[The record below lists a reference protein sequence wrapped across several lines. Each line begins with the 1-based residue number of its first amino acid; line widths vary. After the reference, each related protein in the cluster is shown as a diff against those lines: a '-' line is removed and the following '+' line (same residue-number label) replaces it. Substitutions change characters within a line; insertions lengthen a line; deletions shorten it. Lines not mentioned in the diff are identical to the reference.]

1 MTNDA
6 ILVPKE
12 ESKEP
17 IPPPSTKSSLKKQ
30 KPVTSSVEKKLPAA
44 EKEFPVDSWMM
55 PPEQHGYIQGNEKD
69 CL

>member
-12 ESKEP
+12 ENKEP
-17 IPPPSTKSSLKKQ
+17 IPSPPTKAVSKKS
-30 KPVTSSVEKKLPAA
+30 KPGIEKKLPTD
-44 EKEFPVDSWMM
+44 EKDFPVKSWVM
-55 PPEQHGYIQGNEKD
+55 PPEQHSYIQGNDKD